1 MESSGEREG
10 VCAYFNVIK
19 LFWRK
24 PRLPLNYEIEKK
36 FDVRHDELAQ
46 KCENEAIFMHKK
58 LLLSIS
64 YLPYHV
70 GKTI

>member
-19 LFWRK
+19 LFWGK

-46 KCENEAIFMHKK
+46 KCENEAIFMHK
-58 LLLSIS
+58 
-64 YLPYHV
+64 
-70 GKTI
+70 